1 MVEAV
6 RAGYA
11 ADQARAA
18 QPKKPVVQKAR
29 TMRPVAQKPR
39 KQQQVVSKWRN
50 RETMVR
56 LDDPP
61 PRRRNNDFLAKALIF
76 GAGVAVGSVLKQ

>member
-1 MVEAV
+1 
-6 RAGYA
+6 
-11 ADQARAA
+11 
-18 QPKKPVVQKAR
+18 
-29 TMRPVAQKPR
+29 MRPVAQKPR

-61 PRRRNNDFLAKALIF
+61 PRRRNNDFLTRALIF